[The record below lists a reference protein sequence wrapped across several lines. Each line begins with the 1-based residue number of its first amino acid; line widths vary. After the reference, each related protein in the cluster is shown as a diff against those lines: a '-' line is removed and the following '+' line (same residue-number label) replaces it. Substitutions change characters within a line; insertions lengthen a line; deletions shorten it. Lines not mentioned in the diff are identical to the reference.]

1 MSSHPVVR
9 ELEGAIT
16 GPGEGLALARDLLL
30 EGAACGAFQLYPQ
43 RLTFGLRHG
52 LPLLVAHDVLPSV
65 CGWTRKASSSPGV
78 FPIIAKMSRL

>member
-16 GPGEGLALARDLLL
+16 GPGERLALARDLSL
-30 EGAACGAFQLYPQ
+30 EVAAFGAFQPYTQ
-43 RLTFGLRHG
+43 RLTFNLRHG

-65 CGWTRKASSSPGV
+65 YGWTLKASRAPGV

>member
-1 MSSHPVVR
+1 MSSHAVVC

-16 GPGEGLALARDLLL
+16 GPGERPALARDLSL
-30 EGAACGAFQLYPQ
+30 EVAACWAFQPYTQL
-43 RLTFGLRHG
+43 LTYSLRHG

-65 CGWTRKASSSPGV
+65 YGWTLKASSSPGV